1 MDVSPRWRGGEGYG
15 VCFDDARAAGRSL
28 LSKKTGLFRQIESES
43 PHRRDS
49 DSFLALAAA
58 ELCIA
63 PSAPLS
69 EVPHPL
75 AEPFPPGQCCQERV
89 ALADAKRAAD
99 LLGDDDAAEVVD
111 SSDNSG
117 SFHMVSNP
125 SCDLITLLSGSSDS
139 TIIIRSCVQ
148 VIPVSPGA
156 VFGGRAGEAF
166 VKSRRRT
173 AWAASGA
180 A

>member
-1 MDVSPRWRGGEGYG
+1 M
-15 VCFDDARAAGRSL
+15 SL
-28 LSKKTGLFRQIESES
+28 
-43 PHRRDS
+43 P
-49 DSFLALAAA
+49 
-58 ELCIA
+58 LCISA
-63 PSAPLS
+63 PSS
-69 EVPHPL
+69 EHPHPL

-89 ALADAKRAAD
+89 ALADAEGAAD
-99 LLGDDDAAEVVD
+99 LLGDDDPAEVVD

-117 SFHMVSNP
+117 SFHTVSNP

-148 VIPVSPGA
+148 VIPAPPGA
-156 VFGGRAGEAF
+156 VSAARPGKAP

-173 AWAASGA
+173 ARAASGA